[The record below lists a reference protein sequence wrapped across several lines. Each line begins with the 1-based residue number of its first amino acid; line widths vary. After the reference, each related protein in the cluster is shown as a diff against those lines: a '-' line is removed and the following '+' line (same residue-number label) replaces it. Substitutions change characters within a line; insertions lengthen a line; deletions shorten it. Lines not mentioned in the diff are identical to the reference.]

1 MYAYPSDVKL
11 SDDIGRRLAQQQFGD
26 FSFRGAKG
34 VGRLF
39 LQVAGG
45 VLLFVIG
52 TLFFVKIG

>member
-11 SDDIGRRLAQQQFGD
+11 SDDIERRLAQQQFDD

-39 LQVAGG
+39 LQVGGG
-45 VLLFVIG
+45 VLLFVIA
-52 TLFFVKIG
+52 TLFIVKIG